1 MRLLVGQ
8 FSRAPAVPLMAGHTD
23 PQFLQLP
30 AVELYRLLWSYYA
43 SNQLYDDLTHIL
55 KDLNQPSEE
64 IRELRNPAHRAVEF
78 HVAKLF
84 PGTLP
89 SALPI
94 LAPQNKRIIDP
105 IHRIWRW
112 SNFTATKQRWARFCG
127 IFGDGFLKVAERET
141 PEGRRVFLQV
151 LDPRWVTDFEVDEQ
165 GVVTYCRIDVPQVER
180 VYERG
185 RFGLPGRHVTKH
197 ISHTEIWT
205 PNELRIYRHPAGRL
219 HDALEKG
226 IPPDTEQ
233 EHGLGFV
240 PIVWAPFTDIGE
252 GRGLGAYTAVL
263 SKIDEANRV
272 ATRLHALLFR
282 NNNNNWVLR
291 ANQVDATGRPLP
303 PPRLDGL
310 NGTSTE
316 NTPVQIGEERVWR
329 LPGQSEL
336 QSIIPSIDYNAAL
349 QILNAQLEE
358 LQNDLPEL
366 RYYDAQAKSHVSG
379 SALRYALSDA
389 ADRVL
394 EVRGN
399 VEGAL
404 ARAHAYALHIA
415 QRAGLEGFG
424 ADRIGT
430 LGAGDFDHQFADRPV
445 FPLSSQEQ
453 AQAVMTWVQAG
464 VPMPVALRQE
474 GWTEDE
480 VAEILR
486 AQQQEMQRQ
495 HAMRQTDA
503 EALTELPL
511 TEEQIATVATAYVK
525 NVGLP
530 VAPVLKRLGW
540 TDAEIKALEKAMDEA
555 KEEAKAEQEEQQEK
569 ALEIQKQQQEQAIAV
584 QKETMTA
591 QQQFQQ
597 KLQREKLA
605 AQTQQTEAK
614 LAASA
619 AQKAPGAP
627 QAGAGGAGTPK
638 PPKKPQGGA

>member
-1 MRLLVGQ
+1 MRLLVSQ
-8 FSRAPAVPLMAGHTD
+8 FSRAPAVPLAPGASN
-23 PQFLQLP
+23 PQFLALP
-30 AVELYRLLWSYYA
+30 PVELYHLVWRYYA
-43 SNQLYDDLTHIL
+43 GNSVYDDLTLAL
-55 KDLNQPSEE
+55 KELNQPSEE

-94 LAPQNKRIIDP
+94 LAPTNRHIIDP

-112 SNFTATKQRWARFCG
+112 SNFTATKQRHARFCG
-127 IFGDGFLKVAERET
+127 IFGDSFIKIAEVDR
-141 PEGRRVFLQV
+141 PEGRQVFKQV
-151 LDPRWVTDFEVDEQ
+151 LDPRWVTDFQVDDF
-165 GVVTYCRIDVPQVER
+165 GVVEYIRIDVPQTER
-180 VYERG
+180 AYERG
-185 RFGLPGRHVTKH
+185 RFGMPGRHVTKH
-197 ISHTEIWT
+197 IAYTEIWDRT
-205 PNELRIYRHPAGRL
+205 RLRIYRHPAGRMK
-219 HDALEKG
+219 DADDLG
-226 IPPDTEQ
+226 VPPETDE

-252 GRGLGAYTAVL
+252 GRGLGCYTAAL
-263 SKIDEANRV
+263 SKIDEANRL

-316 NTPVQIGEERVWR
+316 NTPVQIGDDKVWR

-349 QILNAQLEE
+349 AILNAQLEE
-358 LQNDLPEL
+358 LRNDLPEL
-366 RYYDAQAKSHVSG
+366 RYYDATAKSHVSG
-379 SALRYALSDA
+379 TALRAALADA

-404 ARAHAYALHIA
+404 ARANAYALHIA
-415 QRAGLEGFG
+415 QRAGIEGF
-424 ADRIGT
+424 APERIGT
-430 LGAGDFDHQFADRPV
+430 LAAGDFEHQFADRPV
-445 FPLSSQEQ
+445 FPLTSAEA
-453 AQAVMTWVQAG
+453 AQAVTVWVQAG
-464 VPMPVALRQE
+464 VPLPVALRQE

-486 AQQQEMQRQ
+486 AQSAELARQ
-495 HAMRQTDA
+495 HEMRQADA
-503 EALTELPL
+503 EAMVELPL
-511 TEEQIATVATAYVK
+511 TEEQISAVAAAYVK

-530 VAPVLKRLGW
+530 ANVVLKRLGW
-540 TDAEIKALEKAMDEA
+540 TDAEIKKLEQALDKA
-555 KEEAKAEQEEQQEK
+555 KEEAKADQDEQQQK
-569 ALEIQKQQQEQAIAV
+569 ALEMQ
-584 QKETMTA
+584 A
-591 QQQFQQ
+591 QQQAQAVKIQDKQQ
-597 KLQREKLA
+597 GQAFERQRQLQAEKLA
-605 AQTQQTEAK
+605 AQQQQTEAK

-627 QAGAGGAGTPK
+627 QAGAGGAATPK
-638 PPKKPQGGA
+638 PPKTPQKPS